1 MIKISILLFDYVLA
15 AAVMGMNDMLYF
27 AGNTYQRQ
35 QRGRQPRFDVRLA
48 SRNAEPVKVM
58 NNLSLSPHC
67 SLEDIAGSDVVLV
80 PTINGDIDLTLAQNQ
95 DIIALLE
102 ELKDKECL
110 IGCNSTGSFFM
121 AEAGLLDGKQATTL
135 WPTVEEFQARYPQV
149 DLRPDQ
155 LLTVDGNVICDAGG
169 TSWFDLGLHLIEL
182 FCGHKTAMDTAKYF
196 MVDLE
201 RSTQLS
207 FSPLASMKF
216 HGDKTI
222 LDIQNWLEGHF
233 RDAISIDAL
242 GKQFGLSNRSL
253 LRRFKLATGTTP
265 LNYLQ
270 DIRLDTACRLLVQSN
285 QSIESITH
293 AVGYEDV
300 SSFIRLFK
308 RRAGFSP
315 SNYRA
320 RYRAV
325 HVAR

>member
-1 MIKISILLFDYVLA
+1 VI
-15 AAVMGMNDMLYF
+15 
-27 AGNTYQRQ
+27 
-35 QRGRQPRFDVRLA
+35 
-48 SRNAEPVKVM
+48 
-58 NNLSLSPHC
+58 
-67 SLEDIAGSDVVLV
+67 LV
-80 PTINGDIDLTLAQNQ
+80 PTINGDVELTLAQNP
-95 DIIALLE
+95 DIIALLRG
-102 ELKDKECL
+102 LKGTDCL

-135 WPTVEEFQARYPQV
+135 WTTAEEFQTRYPQV
-149 DLRPDQ
+149 DFRPDQ

-169 TSWFDLGLHLIEL
+169 TAWFDLGLHLIEL
-182 FCGHKTAMDTAKYF
+182 YCGHRTAMDTAKYF

-207 FSPLASMKF
+207 FSPLTSMKF
-216 HGDKTI
+216 HGDKAI
-222 LDIQNWLEGHF
+222 LDIQNWLEDHYQQ
-233 RDAISIDAL
+233 AINIDAL

-285 QSIESITH
+285 QSIEAITH
-293 AVGYEDV
+293 AVGYEDI

-308 RRAGFSP
+308 RRAGFTP

-325 HVAR
+325 HTAR